1 MEQIMIRKS
10 ELKKLILESIQELK
24 EESAEVKTIAEMSL
38 GNVLV
43 SVQEDEDGKFVNVSK
58 DDNQSSVYV
67 IDANELKAFINE
79 NV

>member
-1 MEQIMIRKS
+1 MIRKS

-24 EESAEVKTIAEMSL
+24 EESAEVKTIAEMTL

-58 DDNQSSVYV
+58 DDDHSSVYV